1 MCYSLY
7 MDSTDGHVFLSDE
20 PISSTEEDKFE
31 HREYVDALVQILQN
45 TEPPWNIGVF
55 GKWGTGKS
63 SIIRLLFDRLEDH
76 SDFQDAVCVEFDA
89 WKHAEDSIRT
99 DLLLGIDRALG
110 EETGETD
117 ENGKPGILGED
128 RITKVLYDVQAD
140 QENEDIST
148 LDWLKRFVTESPVGK
163 LTVGV
168 LFVIFV
174 GNLASVLG
182 QFGILALKDQTLSLL
197 DGLMN
202 AFLIPFFLALF
213 VFMAGEVHSAAS
225 TLRHKYPRKEWS
237 GAYEQLFDEMV
248 TDLVKKTDKETV
260 IISVDNLDRCESETV
275 YDVLVSLK
283 TFMDN
288 KRCIYIIP
296 CDDEALLSHIQ
307 SIDEGDYF
315 EDQKN
320 EREFLRKFFQAHV
333 RIPPFTS
340 EAITDYASSINDQLE
355 DEYGD
360 EVISVITKAYVRNPR
375 RIKQAFNR
383 LTTLQLLAEE
393 LEGTPRMRDDVIT
406 DNLPFLAKI
415 SILQEDFPKF
425 YQSLQKNP
433 RLLDEF
439 DDYFA
444 GRISDTA
451 RKKELAAHFDPDE
464 DSADRSAEGL
474 KEFLRF
480 TRRFRDDNPR
490 PFIYLSEPS
499 YALAL
504 EDRDRFVED
513 LRAGQIE
520 KVREELRS
528 LFDSDEPFEPYHDA
542 IEDILNEWSHNE
554 DELFVIIEALMQIFD
569 VLDESAQVQVAE
581 TVSEYLVP
589 VDRREFL
596 EDLDPDL
603 AFPMILQMPRRDA
616 KDLSIAYSE
625 LVVTTE
631 QLHEN
636 VLDAFV
642 AHAENIQSA
651 VKRPLAG
658 RLIELRR
665 NKKDDEFK
673 TALDRIHSSPAAR
686 EKFVTSDL
694 LKEAIKL
701 IELDNNERDFENT
714 EYYEKFD
721 QYATVSSRS
730 AFVERLLE
738 LRANIEN
745 ASQSHINQ
753 NISNRLQ
760 DLEPNL
766 LPEAARQLYSEFQ
779 GAIKGPNN
787 NEQHLVETLFYY
799 YGTLSKSTQDKFHQQ
814 CVTQLRN
821 WDKTSQNYLNWAK
834 QYNVPLL
841 DSEDTV
847 NSALNPFP
855 TQNKNANVL
864 TNTVLPL
871 IPEEFND
878 IVSEKLVEIIESNDD
893 SEASL
898 GAKMFATSPAR
909 FSSVQDTVVRQCL
922 NKAKNTNDTETK
934 KTYLIAVGKVF
945 HELDESDQELF
956 ISHLSSLARGN
967 NQDQQAVPQVWR
979 EVEDRL
985 ELSHRQTIGQNILSV
1000 LEDEATNQNQPV
1012 PSNHLVQVLQSLTE
1026 ELAEDAHAEFI
1037 ERLSNKLMD
1046 GGVNYQQKETILD
1059 QLAGFKD
1066 FAGHE
1071 DLVLTRIEG
1080 MLKQNSQNRL
1090 HQTTKEKLGILE
1102 QREGIAQNQIREI
1115 REQHLNV

>member
-1 MCYSLY
+1 
-7 MDSTDGHVFLSDE
+7 MDSTDERVFLSDE
-20 PISSTEEDKFE
+20 PISSAEEDKFE
-31 HREYVDALVQILQN
+31 HREYVDALVQLLQN
-45 TEPPWNIGVF
+45 AEPPWNIGVF
-55 GKWGTGKS
+55 GQWGTGKS
-63 SIIRLLFDRLEDH
+63 SIIKLLFDRLEDH
-76 SDFQDAVCVEFDA
+76 PDFQDAVWVEFDA

-110 EETGETD
+110 KETGESD
-117 ENGKPGILGED
+117 EDGKPGILGED
-128 RITKVLYDVQAD
+128 HVTKVLYDVQAD
-140 QENEDIST
+140 QENEYLST

-168 LFVIFV
+168 LAIIFV
-174 GNLASVLG
+174 GNLVSVLG
-182 QFGILALKDQTLSLL
+182 QFGILSLEDQTLSML

-237 GAYEQLFDEMV
+237 GAYEQLFDEMIA
-248 TDLVKKTDKETV
+248 DLVRKTDKETV

-288 KRCIYIIP
+288 DRCIYIIP

-340 EAITDYASSINDQLE
+340 EAITDYASSLNEELE
-355 DEYGD
+355 DEYDD

-383 LTTLQLLAEE
+383 LTTLRLLAEE
-393 LEGTPRMRDDVIT
+393 LEATPRMRDDVIT

-415 SILQEDFPKF
+415 SILQEDFPQF

-433 RLLDEF
+433 RLLDAF

-444 GRISDTA
+444 GRISDTDQ
-451 RKKELAAHFDPDE
+451 KEELAAHFDPDE
-464 DSADRSAEGL
+464 DDKNRSTEGL
-474 KEFLRF
+474 KEFLRS

-504 EDRDRFVED
+504 DDRDRFVED
-513 LRAGQIE
+513 LRAGQME
-520 KVREELRS
+520 KVRDELKS
-528 LFDSDEPFEPYHDA
+528 LFDSDEPFDPYHDA
-542 IEDILNEWSHNE
+542 IEDILDEWSHNE

-569 VLDESAQVQVAE
+569 VLDESAQVRVAE

-589 VDRREFL
+589 VSKRGFL

-603 AFPMILQMPRRDA
+603 AFPMIIQMPQRDA
-616 KDLSIAYSE
+616 RDLSIAYGE
-625 LVVTTE
+625 LIASTE
-631 QLHEN
+631 RLQEN

-642 AHAENIQSA
+642 AHAENIPSA
-651 VKRPLAG
+651 AKRPLAES
-658 RLIELRR
+658 LIQLRQ
-665 NKKDDEFK
+665 NKKDNEFK
-673 TALDRIHSSPAAR
+673 TAIDRIHSSPAAR
-686 EKFVTSDL
+686 EKFATSDL
-694 LKEAIKL
+694 LKETVKL

-730 AFVERLLE
+730 TFVERLLE
-738 LRANIEN
+738 LRADIEN
-745 ASQSHINQ
+745 NSQSHINQ
-753 NISNRLQ
+753 NISNLLQ

-799 YGTLSKSTQDKFHQQ
+799 YGTLSKSTQDKFRQQ

-821 WDKTSQNYLNWAK
+821 WDRTSQKYLNWAK

-841 DSEDTV
+841 DSEDAV

-855 TQNKNANVL
+855 TQNKNANIL

-871 IPEEFND
+871 IPREFDD

-893 SEASL
+893 SEAQL
-898 GAKMFATSPAR
+898 GAEMFATSPER
-909 FSSVQDTVVRQCL
+909 FTDVEDTVVRQCL
-922 NKAKNTNDTETK
+922 NKANNTSDTETK

-945 HELDESDQELF
+945 TELDESDQELF
-956 ISHLSSLARGN
+956 ISRLSSLARGN
-967 NQDQQAVPQVWR
+967 NRDQQAFSQVWR
-979 EVEDRL
+979 EVEDAL
-985 ELSHRQTIGQNILSV
+985 EQTHRQTVGQNILSV
-1000 LEDEATNQNQPV
+1000 LQDEATNQNQTV
-1012 PSNHLVQVLQSLTE
+1012 PSNHLVQVLQSLTG
-1026 ELAEDAHAEFI
+1026 ELAEDAYAEFI
-1037 ERLSNKLMD
+1037 ERLSNKLTD
-1046 GGVNYQQKETILD
+1046 GEVKYQQKETILD
-1059 QLAGFKD
+1059 QLAGFED

-1071 DLVLTRIEG
+1071 DLILTRIEG
-1080 MLKQNSQNRL
+1080 MLKQNSQDRL
-1090 HQTTKEKLGILE
+1090 HQTTEKKLDILE
-1102 QREGIAQNQIREI
+1102 QREHIDQDQIQDI
-1115 REQHLNV
+1115 REQHLNT